1 MASGWA
7 RGPLKPFRHA
17 QYRWLAG
24 ATALTLLADGMWM
37 IATVWQVIE
46 LGGGPKG
53 LSFVAVG
60 WSAGVVG
67 TTLIGGVLADRV
79 PQRRILLAVAGVR
92 VAVASAVGLLAIAGQ
107 GQVWHL
113 AAAGLVFGMTAG
125 IYFPAYS
132 ALLPAIVDADD
143 LLAANGVEGVLR
155 PIAMQAA
162 GPAAAS
168 LIVAAVSPGHALLA
182 VAVAEL
188 GCLLLMVG
196 LRPVALRRELSDEEQ
211 HGPGRLFA
219 DLREGVVYVAR
230 TPWLLA
236 TLLLATILVLA
247 STGPIEVLLPFV
259 IKDDLGG
266 DATDHAWVMAA
277 FGVGGAV
284 ASLLVSSL
292 PMARRYL
299 SVMVLMW
306 GAGVLPLALVGVAP
320 DVWSLAALLFVVGA
334 MFNAP
339 NVIWGTLLQR
349 RVPPA
354 MLGRVSSL
362 DFFVSLAFMPVSMA
376 LAGPLGV
383 AVGMD
388 VVFLVAGLVP
398 LPLAVVAI
406 VAARMRTDEIAH
418 PLRIV
423 DRPDSRNPQ
432 PLG

>member
-1 MASGWA
+1 MASRWA

-60 WSAGVVG
+60 WSVGVVG

-79 PQRRILLAVAGVR
+79 PQRRILLTVAGVR
-92 VAVASAVGLLAIAGQ
+92 VVAAGVVGVLAVAGLGE
-107 GQVWHL
+107 VWHL

-132 ALLPAIVDADD
+132 ALLPAIVEADD

-155 PIAMQAA
+155 PVAMQAA

-182 VAVAEL
+182 VAAAEL
-188 GCLLLMVG
+188 GCLLLMVR
-196 LRPVALRRELSDEEQ
+196 LRPVALRRELSDEG

-277 FGVGGAV
+277 FGIGGAV

-292 PMARRYL
+292 PLARRYL

-306 GAGVLPLALVGVAP
+306 GAGALPLALVGVAP

-406 VAARMRTDEIAH
+406 LAARMRADEIAH
-418 PLRIV
+418 PLRIA